1 MAPLKRNAGFTLYE
15 LLITVIVASVIAVYG
30 IPGFQNLMANS
41 RSVTD
46 TNDLITALN
55 VARSEATRRRVPIS
69 VCPST
74 DGAMCSLST
83 DWSTGWIV
91 ITPAAQVLQT
101 WPARN
106 GGAGVLTANV
116 SNIQF
121 QATGSLAAGANPQL
135 ALQLP
140 HCTGTGRR
148 NVTISPA
155 GRIAVARVNCT

>member
-1 MAPLKRNAGFTLYE
+1 MPRSKQNAGFTLYE
-15 LLITVIVASVIAVYG
+15 LLVTVIVASVIATFG

-46 TNDLITALN
+46 TNDLITAFNL
-55 VARSEATRRRVPIS
+55 ARSEATRRRTPIS

-74 DGAMCSLST
+74 DGAICSVSN

-91 ITPAAQVLQT
+91 LTPTAQVLQA

-106 GGAGVLTANV
+106 GGAGVLTGNV
-116 SNIQF
+116 TIVQF
-121 QATGSLAAGANPQL
+121 QATGALAAGANPQL

-140 HCTGTGRR
+140 HCTDPGRR
-148 NVTISPA
+148 NITISPA
-155 GRIAVARVNCT
+155 GRISVARVNCT

>member
-1 MAPLKRNAGFTLYE
+1 MPRIKRNAGFTLYE
-15 LLITVIVASVIAVYG
+15 LLITVIVASIIATFG

-55 VARSEATRRRVPIS
+55 LARSEATRRRAPIN
-69 VCPST
+69 VCASA
-74 DGAMCSLST
+74 DGASCSASN

-91 ITPAAQVLQT
+91 RTQAGQVLQV

-106 GGAGVLTANV
+106 GGAGVLSANV

-121 QATGSLAAGANPQL
+121 QSTGGLTAGTNPQM

-148 NVTISPA
+148 NITVSPA